1 MEHCILEP
9 VYFREGQHYS
19 FSDLEKAFCLDE
31 ENTTKRINVLKR
43 FNILK
48 TVRKN
53 KPEFTELSDQD
64 IVIGDVPEDS
74 SEYTFQFSYV
84 GVILLHNLIF
94 CAIQNISTM
103 IKSLLKS

>member
-1 MEHCILEP
+1 MLKKSNSLACQTWYFKLSNHCYDNSVYRMEKCILEP

-48 TVRKN
+48 IVRKN
-53 KPEFTELSDQD
+53 KLVIPCKLYFLTYDFT
-64 IVIGDVPEDS
+64 I
-74 SEYTFQFSYV
+74 
-84 GVILLHNLIF
+84 
-94 CAIQNISTM
+94 
-103 IKSLLKS
+103 